1 VHARGA
7 AARRRIL
14 AAALE
19 LFLAEG
25 FEAATVRAIGERAG
39 VSDSALYYYF
49 ENKASILQAL
59 LVEPQWPYPERP
71 IHSTADLRQLA
82 LDQFSAWL
90 QNAPLVRLTVREAL
104 AGQPLARE
112 FSIRATEMAERRICE
127 AAAKG
132 FPPTEAEAVCEAL
145 DAVRFGAI
153 ADALLH
159 AVDQLE
165 AYASTEEY
173 RAWLASLI
181 DLIIPGSEP
190 AAPVTPLRLFPRQ
203 HVDEPGAEPASGR
216 ESPTEERRPTELSV
230 RQRRERGNERTRQ
243 RILRAAAELFAER
256 GFDATSMKA
265 VAARVGLSDAAL
277 YYYFRSKH
285 EILEAL
291 WDIPEIRRFG
301 GDDGAAPPLT
311 LRELVDAVAE
321 TIAAQDTV
329 LRLTA
334 VRTLAGDRT
343 ARSLR
348 EYTLARWRQFLL
360 RWLERRL
367 ELPPGQRERV
377 ADALTLAILGS
388 VYPAQIRYGTES
400 PAYFLSGEFRSRLLR
415 IAERLA
421 RTPPPADRG

>member
-1 VHARGA
+1 VHPRGV

-19 LFLAEG
+19 LFLSEG
-25 FEAATVRAIGERAG
+25 YEAATVRAIGRRAG

-49 ENKASILQAL
+49 ESKAAILEAL

-71 IHSTADLRQLA
+71 IRTVADLRQLA

-90 QNAPLVRLTVREAL
+90 QNASLVRLTMREAL
-104 AGQPLARE
+104 SGQPLARH
-112 FSIRATEMAERRICE
+112 FSVRMTQLAEQRICD
-127 AAAKG
+127 AAAKV
-132 FPPTEAEAVCEAL
+132 FPPDEAEAVSEAL

-165 AYASTEEY
+165 RYASSEEY
-173 RAWLASLI
+173 RAWLATLV
-181 DLIIPGSEP
+181 DLVLPE
-190 AAPVTPLRLFPRQ
+190 AAPGPPSAPIVPFPRATELRLDADGSHRPD
-203 HVDEPGAEPASGR
+203 DEAGGGPR
-216 ESPTEERRPTELSV
+216 ESIRRTP
-230 RQRRERGNERTRQ
+230 RERGNERTRE
-243 RILRAAAELFAER
+243 RILQAAAELFAER
-256 GFDATSMKA
+256 GFDGTSMKA

-285 EILEAL
+285 ELLEAL

-301 GDDGAAPPLT
+301 GREQPEFPST
-311 LRELVDAVAE
+311 LAELVDAVAD
-321 TIAAQDTV
+321 TIAAQDTIIH
-329 LRLTA
+329 LTA

-348 EYTLARWRQFLL
+348 EYTLARWRQYLL

-367 ELPPGQRERV
+367 ALPPGRRERV
-377 ADALTLAILGS
+377 ADALTLAVLGT
-388 VYPAQIRYGTES
+388 VYPAQIRYGTDAPS
-400 PAYFLSGEFRSRLLR
+400 YFRSPEYRGRLLR
-415 IAERLA
+415 TAERLVGGA
-421 RTPPPADRG
+421 VPAAGS